1 MKVILIQDV
10 KNLGKEGEVKEVSDG
25 YARNYLIPRGLATE
39 ATKSNLKEIEEKAI
53 RLQKQK
59 DREKVEAQALV
70 ERLDGKSIRIP
81 ARVGG
86 GDKLFGAVTAREI
99 SEAITKEFKVKLDKK
114 KVDLGEP
121 IKHLGEYPVK
131 LKIYPSLQ
139 AQIIVRV
146 EAAD

>member
-1 MKVILIQDV
+1 MKVILVQDV
-10 KNLGKEGEVKEVSDG
+10 KNLGREGEVREVSDG
-25 YARNYLIPRGLATE
+25 YARNFLIPKGLATE
-39 ATKSNLKEIEEKAI
+39 ATKGNLKEIEEKAI

-59 DREKVEAQALV
+59 DRERIEAQALV
-70 ERLDGKSIRIP
+70 ERLDGKSVKIA

-99 SEAITKEFKVKLDKK
+99 SEAINQEFKVKLDKK
-114 KVDLGEP
+114 KVDLGDP

-139 AQIIVRV
+139 AQIMVRV

>member
-10 KNLGKEGEVKEVSDG
+10 KNLGREGEIKEVSDG
-25 YARNYLIPRGLATE
+25 YARNFLIPKGLATE
-39 ATKSNLKEIEEKAI
+39 ATKGNLKEIEEKAI

-59 DREKVEAQALV
+59 DREKIEAQALV
-70 ERLDGKSIRIP
+70 ERLDGKSVKIA

-99 SEAITKEFKVKLDKK
+99 SEAINKEFKVKLDKK
-114 KVDLGEP
+114 KVDLGDP

-139 AQIIVRV
+139 AQIMVRV